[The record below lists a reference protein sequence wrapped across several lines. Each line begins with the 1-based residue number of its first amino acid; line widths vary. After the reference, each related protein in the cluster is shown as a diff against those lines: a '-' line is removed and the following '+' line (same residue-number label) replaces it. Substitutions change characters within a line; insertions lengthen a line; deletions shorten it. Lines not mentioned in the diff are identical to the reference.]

1 MFKDFSRKGNNL
13 SGEAMRAKYK
23 LRPEAWNAIKSKL
36 SLYKDSHVV
45 SPHTLESLSPEDEA
59 QVIHKAIEDHID
71 TKVEKFTMTY
81 DKEFKKRAEQALKEK
96 ANFDYKLARLQEAIE
111 KHQPMELDFDPVEVS
126 ENDEAINYVLTDIH
140 LGKIDTAGVIR
151 RLDAMLQDIVNSKAK
166 TVQITCLGDLVE
178 TLAGGGMHKN
188 QIEYGTDANYGYG
201 YDALMRTVT
210 IFEKWLYAI
219 AKSGKKV
226 YFKGLT

>member
-13 SGEAMRAKYK
+13 SGEAMRGKYK

-59 QVIHKAIEDHID
+59 KAIHKAIEDHID

-96 ANFDYKLARLQEAIE
+96 ANFDYKLERLREALATYKPE
-111 KHQPMELDFDPVEVS
+111 KIDFVP
-126 ENDEAINYVLTDIH
+126 NYVPNGSEAHFFLTDIH
-140 LGKIDTAGVIR
+140 I
-151 RLDAMLQDIVNSKAK
+151 
-166 TVQITCLGDLVE
+166 
-178 TLAGGGMHKN
+178 
-188 QIEYGTDANYGYG
+188 
-201 YDALMRTVT
+201 
-210 IFEKWLYAI
+210 
-219 AKSGKKV
+219 
-226 YFKGLT
+226 